1 MPVVFSLCFTLAVE
15 QITLSIPGCIMYS
28 PLQLAARYAKYY
40 LTASNSR
47 GHGMHSPFVFTFIT
61 KVLTDDRRFYAY
73 QTIENLRGLLLHD
86 QQQLS
91 IEDMGAGSRVK
102 KENTRCI
109 SDIARSSL
117 KPKKF
122 GQLLFRIVEQYAPK
136 HILELGTS
144 LGITTAYLASAKE
157 GSSVIT
163 MEGAKAVAEVAKRN
177 FEKLG
182 LKNIELIEGNFD
194 ETLLPTIQKM
204 VTVDMAFVDGNHR
217 YEPTVRYFKE
227 LLPALHEYSILV
239 FDDIHWS
246 KEMEQ
251 AWEEIKQD
259 PSVTLSIDLFFIGL
273 VFFRKEQKVKQHFV
287 IRF

>member
-1 MPVVFSLCFTLAVE
+1 
-15 QITLSIPGCIMYS
+15 
-28 PLQLAARYAKYY
+28 
-40 LTASNSR
+40 
-47 GHGMHSPFVFTFIT
+47 MHSPFVFSFIT
-61 KVLTDDRRFYAY
+61 KVLNDDRHFYAY
-73 QTIENLRGLLLHD
+73 KTIENLRRLLLTD
-86 QQQLS
+86 QRQLV

-102 KENTRCI
+102 KENVRAI
-109 SDIARSSL
+109 HDIASSSL

-122 GQLLFRIVEQYAPK
+122 GQLLFRIVDHYAPEN
-136 HILELGTS
+136 IVELGTS

-157 GSSVIT
+157 ASTVVT
-163 MEGAKAVAEVAKRN
+163 MEGAKAIAEVAKNN
-177 FEKLG
+177 FAKLG

-194 ETLLPTIQKM
+194 ETLPA
-204 VTVDMAFVDGNHR
+204 TVRKIGNIDMAFIDGNHR
-217 YEPTVRYFKE
+217 YEPTLRYFKE

-259 PSVTLSIDLFFIGL
+259 ASVTLSIDLFFIGL